1 MLIRDAEKPDLADI
15 TKIHSEASCNWTI
28 EGFTTT
34 VVQRRHRN
42 TDKECNDKYLPTA
55 KDEWKGRQLAW
66 LMMELRRAEMYVEVA
81 GSDWSHT
88 EPIQH
93 LGNVLSGT
101 VDM

>member
-55 KDEWKGRQLAW
+55 KDEWK
-66 LMMELRRAEMYVEVA
+66 A
-81 GSDWSHT
+81 GETASMAND
-88 EPIQH
+88 
-93 LGNVLSGT
+93 GVKKG
-101 VDM
+101 